1 MIRTNNKSVIAKG
14 MLLNRQCQESSSGIR
29 LIFWFALNAM
39 LDLAATLVIV

>member
-1 MIRTNNKSVIAKG
+1 MILINKKSVIAEG

-29 LIFWFALNAM
+29 LIFCFALNAV